1 MNTRDIRTSQPHT
14 VCDVCGRTLLRGE
27 RADVYLNGGTR
38 RSVCELCK
46 SRALHEGWVR
56 EGTVPAYDE
65 SDSSSDRRRS
75 LLGRL
80 RSRRDGSGSTAAKP
94 TLDDELDGNSWS
106 QSGAG
111 IRLGPPGPGPRSRE
125 PRPVPAGSSSSPGE
139 PRMPREPR
147 HVRAVPSSAEQ
158 KVAAAVELFN
168 GSEHRRTV
176 SGVARS
182 LGEPSVAV
190 SPSPARPSLV
200 NIVVAWELCWYRY
213 DVDLSDDQ
221 PSIRVSGQ
229 GYELS
234 ELTPQERL
242 PNAVAGEHGQLSLP
256 G

>member
-1 MNTRDIRTSQPHT
+1 M
-14 VCDVCGRTLLRGE
+14 CDVCGRTLLRGE
-27 RADVYLNGGTR
+27 RADVYLNGGDR

-65 SDSSSDRRRS
+65 SDSGSDRRRS

-80 RSRRDGSGSTAAKP
+80 RSRREGSGGTAAKP

-111 IRLGPPGPGPRSRE
+111 IRLGPPTPDSRPRDPRPARDGQGSRPRE
-125 PRPVPAGSSSSPGE
+125 PRESRE
-139 PRMPREPR
+139 PREPR

-158 KVAAAVELFN
+158 KVASAVELFN

-176 SGVARS
+176 HGVARS
-182 LGEPSVAV
+182 LGEPSVSI

-200 NIVVAWELCWYRY
+200 NVVVAWELCWYRY

-234 ELTPQERL
+234 ELTAEERL
-242 PNAVAGEHGQLSLP
+242 PNAVADEQGQLSLP

>member
-1 MNTRDIRTSQPHT
+1 M
-14 VCDVCGRTLLRGE
+14 
-27 RADVYLNGGTR
+27 YLNGGTR

-65 SDSSSDRRRS
+65 SEAGSDRRRS

-80 RSRRDGSGSTAAKP
+80 RSRRDGSGKTAAKP

-111 IRLGPPGPGPRSRE
+111 IRLGPPAPSSRSRE
-125 PRPVPAGSSSSPGE
+125 PRPVPASPNPG
-139 PRMPREPR
+139 PREPR
-147 HVRAVPSSAEQ
+147 HVRAVPSSSEQ

-182 LGEPSVAV
+182 LGEPTVSVL
-190 SPSPARPSLV
+190 PSPARPSLV
-200 NIVVAWELCWYRY
+200 NVVVSWELCWYRY

-234 ELTPQERL
+234 ELPPGERL
-242 PNAVAGEHGQLSLP
+242 ANAVADEHGQLSLP